1 MGNGHKLKAGRKDR
15 ERKPQ
20 SIGELVGGP
29 IRANKESGGA
39 STWLPKKVREWLEVL
54 DMVAIARGKEARRAC
69 QVCSKEAVVLQEGL
83 ALCRACND
91 HIPRVER
98 GKEWEGFC

>member
-1 MGNGHKLKAGRKDR
+1 MVYGKDATRGHYRLPPEEKVNHRRLGNGHKLKAGRKDR

-29 IRANKESGGA
+29 IRANKESSGA

-69 QVCSKEAVVLQEGL
+69 QMCSK
-83 ALCRACND
+83 
-91 HIPRVER
+91 
-98 GKEWEGFC
+98 